1 MTSRRL
7 GFSGYVENISETLE
21 GLILN
26 GTKQDLKLKKK
37 QDKQSFIFKV
47 ESPKSGYNS

>member
-1 MTSRRL
+1 MTSKRL

-37 QDKQSFIFKV
+37 TRQAIIHFQ
-47 ESPKSGYNS
+47 G